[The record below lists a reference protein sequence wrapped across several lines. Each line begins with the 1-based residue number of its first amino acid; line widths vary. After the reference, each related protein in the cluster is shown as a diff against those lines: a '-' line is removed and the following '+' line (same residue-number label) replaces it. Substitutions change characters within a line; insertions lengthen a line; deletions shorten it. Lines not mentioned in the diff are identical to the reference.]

1 MRILPLADP
10 GTPDVRSPGHLL
22 WWLARGQWPTLL
34 GAMAFGI
41 VWMLAQAVMPALVG
55 KAIDEGVTERDASA
69 LAAWAGALAAV
80 GLVQTGAGVMRH
92 RFSVTN
98 WLTAAYRVVQL
109 VTRRA
114 THVGAGLPQR
124 VSTGEVVSVGSSDLP
139 NFGNVMDVAGRA
151 AGAVVS
157 FVVVAAILLRT
168 SQTLG
173 LVVLVGVPVLLFAI
187 GPLLRPLQVRTLAQR
202 EMTGQLN
209 SQATDIVGGLRVL
222 RGIGGEDVFH
232 DRYARESQRVRGAG
246 VRVGRMQ
253 ALLDALQI
261 LLPGVLVVVVV
272 WLGARLAVAGTIS
285 PGELVAFYGY
295 AAFLVVP
302 LRTATEFANK
312 LIRALVA
319 ARRFCSIWSVE
330 PAISDPAGPV
340 PLPADGA
347 LVDRESGLVV
357 TPGLLTAVVAASPD
371 HAARIADRL
380 GRYLDGEVTYGGVR
394 LDAVTRTEVRRR
406 VLVSDASSTVF
417 SGPLR
422 HAVDPWGTAD
432 ELTLADALSAASGD
446 DVLESLPEGWDTV
459 VEERGRSLSGGQR
472 QRVVLARA
480 LVADPDVLVLVE
492 PTSAVDAHTE
502 ARIAASL
509 VERRRGRTTV
519 VTTSS
524 PLLLDQVD
532 EVALVVDG
540 RVVTTGTHHDLLRT
554 DARYR
559 RAVTRDD
566 DAAELEEV
574 R

>member
-1 MRILPLADP
+1 
-10 GTPDVRSPGHLL
+10 
-22 WWLARGQWPTLL
+22 
-34 GAMAFGI
+34 
-41 VWMLAQAVMPALVG
+41 
-55 KAIDEGVTERDASA
+55 
-69 LAAWAGALAAV
+69 
-80 GLVQTGAGVMRH
+80 
-92 RFSVTN
+92 
-98 WLTAAYRVVQL
+98 
-109 VTRRA
+109 
-114 THVGAGLPQR
+114 
-124 VSTGEVVSVGSSDLP
+124 
-139 NFGNVMDVAGRA
+139 
-151 AGAVVS
+151 
-157 FVVVAAILLRT
+157 
-168 SQTLG
+168 
-173 LVVLVGVPVLLFAI
+173 
-187 GPLLRPLQVRTLAQR
+187 VRTLSQR

-232 DRYARESQRVRGAG
+232 DRYARESQRVRAAG

-272 WLGARLAVAGTIS
+272 WLGARLAVAGEIS

-319 ARRFCSIWSVE
+319 ARRFCAVWAVE
-330 PAISDPAGPV
+330 PSITDPAGPM
-340 PLPADGA
+340 PLPAAGT

-357 TPGLLTAVVAASPD
+357 APGLLTAVVAASPD

-380 GRYLDGEVTYGGVR
+380 GRYLDGDVTYGGVP
-394 LDAVTRTEVRRR
+394 LDAVTRSEVRRR

-422 HAVDPWGTAD
+422 RAVDPWGTAD
-432 ELTLADALSAASGD
+432 EPALADALTAASGD
-446 DVLESLPEGWDTV
+446 EVLESLPQGWDTV

-480 LVADPDVLVLVE
+480 LIADADVLVLVE

-502 ARIAASL
+502 ARIAATL
-509 VERRRGRTTV
+509 AERRRGRTTV

-540 RVVTTGTHHDLLRT
+540 RVVATGTHRDLLRT

-566 DAAELEEV
+566 EAAELEGV

>member
-1 MRILPLADP
+1 
-10 GTPDVRSPGHLL
+10 
-22 WWLARGQWPTLL
+22 
-34 GAMAFGI
+34 
-41 VWMLAQAVMPALVG
+41 
-55 KAIDEGVTERDASA
+55 
-69 LAAWAGALAAV
+69 
-80 GLVQTGAGVMRH
+80 
-92 RFSVTN
+92 
-98 WLTAAYRVVQL
+98 
-109 VTRRA
+109 
-114 THVGAGLPQR
+114 
-124 VSTGEVVSVGSSDLP
+124 
-139 NFGNVMDVAGRA
+139 
-151 AGAVVS
+151 
-157 FVVVAAILLRT
+157 
-168 SQTLG
+168 
-173 LVVLVGVPVLLFAI
+173 VVLVGVPVLLFAI
-187 GPLLRPLQVRTLAQR
+187 GPLLRPLQVRTLSQR

-232 DRYARESQRVRGAG
+232 DRYARESQRVRAAG

-272 WLGARLAVAGTIS
+272 WLGARLAVAGEIS

-319 ARRFCSIWSVE
+319 ARRFCAVWAVE
-330 PAISDPAGPV
+330 PSIIDPAGPM
-340 PLPADGA
+340 PLPAAGT

-380 GRYLDGEVTYGGVR
+380 GRYLDGDVTYGGVP
-394 LDAVTRTEVRRR
+394 LDAVTRSEVRRR

-422 HAVDPWGTAD
+422 RAVDPWGTAD
-432 ELTLADALSAASGD
+432 EPALADALTAASGD
-446 DVLESLPEGWDTV
+446 EVLESLPQGWDTV

-480 LVADPDVLVLVE
+480 LIADADVLVLVE

-502 ARIAASL
+502 ARIAATL
-509 VERRRGRTTV
+509 AERRRGRTTV

-540 RVVTTGTHHDLLRT
+540 RVVATGTHRDLLRT

-566 DAAELEEV
+566 EAAELEGV